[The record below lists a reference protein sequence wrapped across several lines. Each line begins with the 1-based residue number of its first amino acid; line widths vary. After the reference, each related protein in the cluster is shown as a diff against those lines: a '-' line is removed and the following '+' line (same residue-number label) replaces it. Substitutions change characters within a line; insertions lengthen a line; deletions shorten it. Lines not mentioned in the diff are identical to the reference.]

1 MRKEVIHINKLFY
14 LVLLL
19 LISGC
24 EHDVNV
30 AEQQGGGEDTDDK
43 VQIEIFTRANSYDLP
58 STRAAES
65 TIGMTPWVLVFKGDG
80 GSATFVEAVQA
91 FEMVGKRYV
100 ILTKQNSKCQLL
112 ILANNQAKFYYNNDN
127 ADGYEFNETNLKA
140 KLSGVTLS
148 DACTRLLT
156 EPLSS
161 PSLAIPYSGT
171 SEIIPMSA
179 VLEVSKID
187 NNTKIQNSD
196 PTKGALML
204 TRAVARI
211 AVVNTAVNFKLNG
224 IVALFN
230 VARQGQL
237 HNYSNSIMN
246 NASNLTEYQ
255 GASDYSSFLVVPN
268 GGQSTDDSPIYIY
281 ESEKQNDMYMIIQGK
296 YDSKDY
302 YYKMAI
308 VDTDL
313 DAMDLLRNHS
323 YTFTIINA
331 KGPGYDK
338 VDDAKVAK
346 PSNVDLDFRITVDD
360 SDSYEIM
367 ANNDYYLGVSNSVFI
382 AYTDVDKVYEAF
394 NLVTDCEIEFPAARN
409 ITDNKHE
416 VDDYSFALAAPA
428 DGKLPIVTNG
438 SSSPR
443 ITTVEVK
450 VSNWLMFYEEGQFVE
465 GVEKNNAYITLK
477 LGNLEKQV
485 HIRQRRAIGTSRT
498 VLEYRPTDS
507 YPYPGDFPNLMDY
520 HCLTGQ
526 VQDGKE
532 WIKLRPSTMVERE
545 DTDRIIVE
553 DGKIFI
559 EILANA
565 TGQDRRGT
573 VYLTTVA
580 TNGSS
585 VGGSSVKRI
594 KVDITQKGN

>member
-331 KGPGYDK
+331 KGPGYDT

-394 NLVTDCEIEFPAARN
+394 DMITDCQKVFPDAGKIE
-409 ITDNKHE
+409 DNQAE
-416 VDDYSFALAAPA
+416 TEWSFELISPTRI
-428 DGKLPIVTNG
+428 PIVTNI
-438 SSSPR
+438 SP
-443 ITTVEVK
+443 ISATVNVNVKTGLIYNEV
-450 VSNWLMFYEEGQFVE
+450 GQSYN
-465 GVEKNNAYITLK
+465 GKDKMNAYITLK

-485 HIRQRRAIGTSRT
+485 HIRRRQAVGVNGDI
-498 VLEYRPTDS
+498 LKYMPTDS
-507 YPYPGDFPNLMDY
+507 YPYPENNPVVDY

>member
-331 KGPGYDK
+331 KGPGYDT

-394 NLVTDCEIEFPAARN
+394 DMITDCQKVFPDAGKIE
-409 ITDNKHE
+409 DNQAE
-416 VDDYSFALAAPA
+416 TEWSFELISPTRI
-428 DGKLPIVTNG
+428 PIVTNI
-438 SSSPR
+438 SP
-443 ITTVEVK
+443 ISATVNVNVKTGLIYNEV
-450 VSNWLMFYEEGQFVE
+450 GQSYN
-465 GVEKNNAYITLK
+465 GKDKMNAYITLK

-485 HIRQRRAIGTSRT
+485 HIRRRQAVSVNGDI
-498 VLEYRPTDS
+498 LKYMPTDS
-507 YPYPGDFPNLMDY
+507 YPYPENNPVVDY